1 MARATRR
8 RRPGRSLTSGCIN
21 SVELSSTKMRYAV
34 VLVVDMKIL
43 YTFNKSD
50 DNIKCMLIVG
60 RRQCGR
66 QEQVGGEAQGG
77 RWHKDVSHW
86 LEFSSTKM

>member
-1 MARATRR
+1 
-8 RRPGRSLTSGCIN
+8 
-21 SVELSSTKMRYAV
+21 MRYAV
-34 VLVVDMKIL
+34 VLVVDMKVL

-60 RRQCGR
+60 RRHCGR

-77 RWHKDVSHW
+77 RWH
-86 LEFSSTKM
+86 

>member
-1 MARATRR
+1 MWLGGRR
-8 RRPGRSLTSGCIN
+8 HCGRQEQQEGEDQGGRWHQDVSIQLK
-21 SVELSSTKMRYAV
+21 LSSTKMRYAV
-34 VLVVDMKIL
+34 VLVVDMKVL

-60 RRQCGR
+60 WRHCGR

-77 RWHKDVSHW
+77 RWH
-86 LEFSSTKM
+86 

>member
-1 MARATRR
+1 MDTLLAYFLPMWLGGRR
-8 RRPGRSLTSGCIN
+8 HCGRQEQQEGEDQGGRWHQDVSIQLK
-21 SVELSSTKMRYAV
+21 LSSTKMRYAV

-60 RRQCGR
+60 
-66 QEQVGGEAQGG
+66 
-77 RWHKDVSHW
+77 W
-86 LEFSSTKM
+86 LESF